1 MNKQKNG
8 KALHL
13 EHAAEEICF
22 ESLTVKDQE
31 KLQEFGINPS
41 SIPEEVYSIDC
52 SSLNRVWHGIGMRN
66 VHGGVEFISL
76 TEMKRPT
83 TIHRKG
89 ITLQPSKKGSV
100 ASCCLFSNFMDYLA
114 YLSLSKDGKIALPK
128 ECDCIILN
136 HHFNLSHF
144 LVERGVRGSEPVL
157 AQQFSRKGANENHHG
172 QKSGHSGL
180 VGKLHTLSESSLI
193 RLLQVHKKQRE
204 PMKIV
209 GIAFGVA
216 VIGIIIAFIY
226 EIKFTYRDGDLW
238 KL

>member
-1 MNKQKNG
+1 MNKRKNG
-8 KALHL
+8 TVLHL
-13 EHAAEEICF
+13 EHTADEICF

-76 TEMKRPT
+76 TEMKRPK

-89 ITLQPSKKGSV
+89 ITLQPSKKDSV

-144 LVERGVRGSEPVL
+144 LVESEEYEEVNLFLPNSSAGKVLTKTIMGRNPAAVDWSGSYIHFQSL
-157 AQQFSRKGANENHHG
+157 RSYAYYKFIKN
-172 QKSGHSGL
+172 K
-180 VGKLHTLSESSLI
+180 ESL
-193 RLLQVHKKQRE
+193 
-204 PMKIV
+204 
-209 GIAFGVA
+209 
-216 VIGIIIAFIY
+216 
-226 EIKFTYRDGDLW
+226 
-238 KL
+238 

>member
-76 TEMKRPT
+76 TETKRPT

-89 ITLQPSKKGSV
+89 ITLQLSKKGSV

-144 LVERGVRGSEPVL
+144 LVESEEYEEVNLFLPNSSAGKVLTRTIMDRNPAAVDWSGSYIHFQSL
-157 AQQFSRKGANENHHG
+157 RSYAYYKFIKN
-172 QKSGHSGL
+172 K
-180 VGKLHTLSESSLI
+180 ESL
-193 RLLQVHKKQRE
+193 
-204 PMKIV
+204 
-209 GIAFGVA
+209 
-216 VIGIIIAFIY
+216 
-226 EIKFTYRDGDLW
+226 
-238 KL
+238 

>member
-100 ASCCLFSNFMDYLA
+100 ASCCLFSKFMDYLA

-144 LVERGVRGSEPVL
+144 LVESEEYEEVNLFLPNSSAGKVLTRTIMDRNPAAVDWSGSYIHFQSL
-157 AQQFSRKGANENHHG
+157 RSYAYYKFIKN
-172 QKSGHSGL
+172 K
-180 VGKLHTLSESSLI
+180 ESL
-193 RLLQVHKKQRE
+193 
-204 PMKIV
+204 
-209 GIAFGVA
+209 
-216 VIGIIIAFIY
+216 
-226 EIKFTYRDGDLW
+226 
-238 KL
+238 

>member
-31 KLQEFGINPS
+31 KLQEFGINSS

-89 ITLQPSKKGSV
+89 ITLQLSKKGSV

-144 LVERGVRGSEPVL
+144 LVESEEYEEVNLFLPNSSAGKVLTRTIMDRNPAAVDWSGSYIHFQSL
-157 AQQFSRKGANENHHG
+157 RSYAYYKFIKN
-172 QKSGHSGL
+172 K
-180 VGKLHTLSESSLI
+180 ESL
-193 RLLQVHKKQRE
+193 
-204 PMKIV
+204 
-209 GIAFGVA
+209 
-216 VIGIIIAFIY
+216 
-226 EIKFTYRDGDLW
+226 
-238 KL
+238 

>member
-89 ITLQPSKKGSV
+89 ITLQSSKKGSV

-144 LVERGVRGSEPVL
+144 LVESEEYEEVNLFLPNSSAGKVLTRTIMDRNPAAVDWSGSYIHFQSL
-157 AQQFSRKGANENHHG
+157 RSYAYYKFIKN
-172 QKSGHSGL
+172 K
-180 VGKLHTLSESSLI
+180 ESL
-193 RLLQVHKKQRE
+193 
-204 PMKIV
+204 
-209 GIAFGVA
+209 
-216 VIGIIIAFIY
+216 
-226 EIKFTYRDGDLW
+226 
-238 KL
+238 

>member
-1 MNKQKNG
+1 MSETNKYLTIMNKQKNG

-89 ITLQPSKKGSV
+89 ITLQPSKKDSV
-100 ASCCLFSNFMDYLA
+100 ASCCLFSNFMDYLV

-144 LVERGVRGSEPVL
+144 LVESEEYEEVNLFLPNSSAGKVLTRTIMDRNPAAVDWSGSYIHFQSL
-157 AQQFSRKGANENHHG
+157 RSYAYYKFIKN
-172 QKSGHSGL
+172 K
-180 VGKLHTLSESSLI
+180 ESL
-193 RLLQVHKKQRE
+193 
-204 PMKIV
+204 
-209 GIAFGVA
+209 
-216 VIGIIIAFIY
+216 
-226 EIKFTYRDGDLW
+226 
-238 KL
+238 

>member
-100 ASCCLFSNFMDYLA
+100 ASCCLFCNFMDYLA

-144 LVERGVRGSEPVL
+144 LVESEEYEEVNLFLPNSSAGKVLTRTIMDRNPAAVDWSGSYIHFQSL
-157 AQQFSRKGANENHHG
+157 RSYAYYKFIKN
-172 QKSGHSGL
+172 K
-180 VGKLHTLSESSLI
+180 ESL
-193 RLLQVHKKQRE
+193 
-204 PMKIV
+204 
-209 GIAFGVA
+209 
-216 VIGIIIAFIY
+216 
-226 EIKFTYRDGDLW
+226 
-238 KL
+238 

>member
-31 KLQEFGINPS
+31 KLQEFGINPF

-144 LVERGVRGSEPVL
+144 LVESEEYEEVNLFLPNSSAGKVLTRTIMDRNPAAVDWSGS
-157 AQQFSRKGANENHHG
+157 
-172 QKSGHSGL
+172 
-180 VGKLHTLSESSLI
+180 
-193 RLLQVHKKQRE
+193 
-204 PMKIV
+204 
-209 GIAFGVA
+209 
-216 VIGIIIAFIY
+216 
-226 EIKFTYRDGDLW
+226 
-238 KL
+238 

>member
-52 SSLNRVWHGIGMRN
+52 SSLNRVWHGIGIRN

-89 ITLQPSKKGSV
+89 ITLQPSKNGSV

-144 LVERGVRGSEPVL
+144 LVESEEYEEVNLFLPNSSAGKVLTRTIMDRNPAAVDWSGSYIHFQSL
-157 AQQFSRKGANENHHG
+157 RSYAYYKFIKN
-172 QKSGHSGL
+172 K
-180 VGKLHTLSESSLI
+180 ESL
-193 RLLQVHKKQRE
+193 
-204 PMKIV
+204 
-209 GIAFGVA
+209 
-216 VIGIIIAFIY
+216 
-226 EIKFTYRDGDLW
+226 
-238 KL
+238 

>member
-136 HHFNLSHF
+136 HHFNLFLPNSSAGKVLTRTIMDRNPAAVDWSGSYIHF
-144 LVERGVRGSEPVL
+144 QSLRSY
-157 AQQFSRKGANENHHG
+157 AYYKFIKN
-172 QKSGHSGL
+172 K
-180 VGKLHTLSESSLI
+180 ESL
-193 RLLQVHKKQRE
+193 
-204 PMKIV
+204 
-209 GIAFGVA
+209 
-216 VIGIIIAFIY
+216 
-226 EIKFTYRDGDLW
+226 
-238 KL
+238 

>member
-89 ITLQPSKKGSV
+89 ITLQLSKKGSV

-144 LVERGVRGSEPVL
+144 LVESGENEEVNLFLPNSSAGKVLTRTIMDRNPAAVDWSGSYIHFQSL
-157 AQQFSRKGANENHHG
+157 RSYAYYKFIKN
-172 QKSGHSGL
+172 K
-180 VGKLHTLSESSLI
+180 ESL
-193 RLLQVHKKQRE
+193 
-204 PMKIV
+204 
-209 GIAFGVA
+209 
-216 VIGIIIAFIY
+216 
-226 EIKFTYRDGDLW
+226 
-238 KL
+238 

>member
-22 ESLTVKDQE
+22 EFLTVKDQE

-144 LVERGVRGSEPVL
+144 LVESEEYEEVNLFLPNSSAGKVLTRTIMDRNPAAVDWSGSYIHFQSL
-157 AQQFSRKGANENHHG
+157 RSYTYYKFIKN
-172 QKSGHSGL
+172 K
-180 VGKLHTLSESSLI
+180 ESL
-193 RLLQVHKKQRE
+193 
-204 PMKIV
+204 
-209 GIAFGVA
+209 
-216 VIGIIIAFIY
+216 
-226 EIKFTYRDGDLW
+226 
-238 KL
+238 

>member
-76 TEMKRPT
+76 TEMKRPM

-89 ITLQPSKKGSV
+89 ITLQLSKKGSV

-144 LVERGVRGSEPVL
+144 LVESEEYEEVNLFLPNSSAGKVLTRTIMDRNPAAVDWSGSYIHFQSL
-157 AQQFSRKGANENHHG
+157 RSYAYYKFIKN
-172 QKSGHSGL
+172 K
-180 VGKLHTLSESSLI
+180 ESL
-193 RLLQVHKKQRE
+193 
-204 PMKIV
+204 
-209 GIAFGVA
+209 
-216 VIGIIIAFIY
+216 
-226 EIKFTYRDGDLW
+226 
-238 KL
+238 

>member
-1 MNKQKNG
+1 MSETNKYLTIMNKQKNG

-31 KLQEFGINPS
+31 KLQEFGINSS

-89 ITLQPSKKGSV
+89 ITLQLSKKGSV

-144 LVERGVRGSEPVL
+144 LVESEEYEEVNLFLPNSSAGKVLTRTIMDRNPAAVDWSGSYIHFQSL
-157 AQQFSRKGANENHHG
+157 RSYAYYKFIKN
-172 QKSGHSGL
+172 K
-180 VGKLHTLSESSLI
+180 ESL
-193 RLLQVHKKQRE
+193 
-204 PMKIV
+204 
-209 GIAFGVA
+209 
-216 VIGIIIAFIY
+216 
-226 EIKFTYRDGDLW
+226 
-238 KL
+238 

>member
-1 MNKQKNG
+1 MSETNKYLTIMNKQKNG

-144 LVERGVRGSEPVL
+144 LVESEGVRGSEPVL

-172 QKSGHSGL
+172 QKSGRSGL
-180 VGKLHTLSESSLI
+180 VGKLHTLSEPSLI
-193 RLLQVHKKQRE
+193 RLLQVHKNKE
-204 PMKIV
+204 S
-209 GIAFGVA
+209 
-216 VIGIIIAFIY
+216 
-226 EIKFTYRDGDLW
+226 L
-238 KL
+238 

>member
-1 MNKQKNG
+1 MSETNKYLTIMNKQKNG

-89 ITLQPSKKGSV
+89 ITLQLSKKGSV

-136 HHFNLSHF
+136 HYFNLSHF
-144 LVERGVRGSEPVL
+144 LVESEEYEEVNLFLPNSSAGKVLTRTIMDRNPAAVDWSGSYIHFQSL
-157 AQQFSRKGANENHHG
+157 RSYAYYKFIKN
-172 QKSGHSGL
+172 K
-180 VGKLHTLSESSLI
+180 ESL
-193 RLLQVHKKQRE
+193 
-204 PMKIV
+204 
-209 GIAFGVA
+209 
-216 VIGIIIAFIY
+216 
-226 EIKFTYRDGDLW
+226 
-238 KL
+238 

>member
-89 ITLQPSKKGSV
+89 ITLQLSKKGSV

-136 HHFNLSHF
+136 HHFNLSHL
-144 LVERGVRGSEPVL
+144 LVESEEYEEVNLFLPNSSAGKVLTRTIMDRNPAAVDWSGSYIHFQSL
-157 AQQFSRKGANENHHG
+157 RSYAYYKFIKN
-172 QKSGHSGL
+172 K
-180 VGKLHTLSESSLI
+180 ESL
-193 RLLQVHKKQRE
+193 
-204 PMKIV
+204 
-209 GIAFGVA
+209 
-216 VIGIIIAFIY
+216 
-226 EIKFTYRDGDLW
+226 
-238 KL
+238 

>member
-136 HHFNLSHF
+136 HHFMDRNPAAVDWSGSYIHF
-144 LVERGVRGSEPVL
+144 
-157 AQQFSRKGANENHHG
+157 
-172 QKSGHSGL
+172 HSL
-180 VGKLHTLSESSLI
+180 RSYAYYKFIKNKESL
-193 RLLQVHKKQRE
+193 
-204 PMKIV
+204 
-209 GIAFGVA
+209 
-216 VIGIIIAFIY
+216 
-226 EIKFTYRDGDLW
+226 
-238 KL
+238 

>member
-1 MNKQKNG
+1 MSETNKYLTIMNKQKNG

-89 ITLQPSKKGSV
+89 ITLQPSKKDSV

-144 LVERGVRGSEPVL
+144 LVESEEYEEVNLFLPNSSAGKVLTRTIMDRNPAAVDWSGSYIHFQSL
-157 AQQFSRKGANENHHG
+157 RSYAYYKFIKTKRAYENSGNSIRCCRHWHH
-172 QKSGHSGL
+172 HR
-180 VGKLHTLSESSLI
+180 LHL
-193 RLLQVHKKQRE
+193 
-204 PMKIV
+204 
-209 GIAFGVA
+209 
-216 VIGIIIAFIY
+216 
-226 EIKFTYRDGDLW
+226 
-238 KL
+238 

>member
-1 MNKQKNG
+1 MNKQKDG

-89 ITLQPSKKGSV
+89 ITLQLSKKGSV

-144 LVERGVRGSEPVL
+144 LVESEEYEEVNLFLPNSSAGKVLTRTIMDRNPAAVDWSGSYIHFQSL
-157 AQQFSRKGANENHHG
+157 RSYAYYKFIKN
-172 QKSGHSGL
+172 K
-180 VGKLHTLSESSLI
+180 ESL
-193 RLLQVHKKQRE
+193 
-204 PMKIV
+204 
-209 GIAFGVA
+209 
-216 VIGIIIAFIY
+216 
-226 EIKFTYRDGDLW
+226 
-238 KL
+238 

>member
-8 KALHL
+8 KVLHL

-89 ITLQPSKKGSV
+89 ITLQPSKKDSV

-144 LVERGVRGSEPVL
+144 LVESEEYEEVNLFLPNSSAGKVLTRTIMDRNPAAVDWSGSYIHFQSL
-157 AQQFSRKGANENHHG
+157 RSYAYYKFIKN
-172 QKSGHSGL
+172 K
-180 VGKLHTLSESSLI
+180 ESL
-193 RLLQVHKKQRE
+193 
-204 PMKIV
+204 
-209 GIAFGVA
+209 
-216 VIGIIIAFIY
+216 
-226 EIKFTYRDGDLW
+226 
-238 KL
+238 

>member
-1 MNKQKNG
+1 MSETNKYLTIMNKQKNG

-100 ASCCLFSNFMDYLA
+100 ASCCLFSIFMDYLA

-144 LVERGVRGSEPVL
+144 LVESEEYEEVNLFLPNSSAGKVLTRTIMDRNPAAVDWSGSYIHFQSL
-157 AQQFSRKGANENHHG
+157 RSYAYYKFIKN
-172 QKSGHSGL
+172 K
-180 VGKLHTLSESSLI
+180 ESL
-193 RLLQVHKKQRE
+193 
-204 PMKIV
+204 
-209 GIAFGVA
+209 
-216 VIGIIIAFIY
+216 
-226 EIKFTYRDGDLW
+226 
-238 KL
+238 

>member
-89 ITLQPSKKGSV
+89 ITLQLSKKGSV

-144 LVERGVRGSEPVL
+144 LVESEEYEEVNLFLPNSSAGKMLTRTIMDRNPAAVDWSGSYIHFQSL
-157 AQQFSRKGANENHHG
+157 RSYAYYKFIKN
-172 QKSGHSGL
+172 K
-180 VGKLHTLSESSLI
+180 ESL
-193 RLLQVHKKQRE
+193 
-204 PMKIV
+204 
-209 GIAFGVA
+209 
-216 VIGIIIAFIY
+216 
-226 EIKFTYRDGDLW
+226 
-238 KL
+238 

>member
-1 MNKQKNG
+1 MSETNKYLTIMNKQKNG

-89 ITLQPSKKGSV
+89 ITLQPSKKDSV

-144 LVERGVRGSEPVL
+144 LVESEEYEEVNLFLPNSSAGKVLTRTIMDRNPAAVDWSGSYIHFQSL
-157 AQQFSRKGANENHHG
+157 RSYAYYKFIKN
-172 QKSGHSGL
+172 K
-180 VGKLHTLSESSLI
+180 ESL
-193 RLLQVHKKQRE
+193 
-204 PMKIV
+204 
-209 GIAFGVA
+209 
-216 VIGIIIAFIY
+216 
-226 EIKFTYRDGDLW
+226 
-238 KL
+238 

>member
-1 MNKQKNG
+1 MSETNKYLTIMNKQKNG

-100 ASCCLFSNFMDYLA
+100 ASCCLFSSFMDYLA

-144 LVERGVRGSEPVL
+144 LVESEEYEEVNLFLPNSSAGKVLTRTIMDRNPAAVDWSGSYIHFQSL
-157 AQQFSRKGANENHHG
+157 RSYAYYKFIKN
-172 QKSGHSGL
+172 K
-180 VGKLHTLSESSLI
+180 ESL
-193 RLLQVHKKQRE
+193 
-204 PMKIV
+204 
-209 GIAFGVA
+209 
-216 VIGIIIAFIY
+216 
-226 EIKFTYRDGDLW
+226 
-238 KL
+238 

>member
-1 MNKQKNG
+1 MSETNKYLTIMNKQKNG

-89 ITLQPSKKGSV
+89 ITLQPSKNGSV

-144 LVERGVRGSEPVL
+144 LVESEEYEEVNLFLPNSSAGKVLTRTIMDRNPAAVDWSGSYIHFQSL
-157 AQQFSRKGANENHHG
+157 RSYAYYKFIKN
-172 QKSGHSGL
+172 K
-180 VGKLHTLSESSLI
+180 ESL
-193 RLLQVHKKQRE
+193 
-204 PMKIV
+204 
-209 GIAFGVA
+209 
-216 VIGIIIAFIY
+216 
-226 EIKFTYRDGDLW
+226 
-238 KL
+238 

>member
-89 ITLQPSKKGSV
+89 ITLQPSKKDSV

-144 LVERGVRGSEPVL
+144 LVESEEYEEVNLFLPNSSAGKVLTRTIMDRNPAAVDWSGSYIHFQSL
-157 AQQFSRKGANENHHG
+157 RSYAYYKFIKN
-172 QKSGHSGL
+172 K
-180 VGKLHTLSESSLI
+180 ESL
-193 RLLQVHKKQRE
+193 
-204 PMKIV
+204 
-209 GIAFGVA
+209 
-216 VIGIIIAFIY
+216 
-226 EIKFTYRDGDLW
+226 
-238 KL
+238 

>member
-136 HHFNLSHF
+136 HNFNLSHF
-144 LVERGVRGSEPVL
+144 LVESEEYEEVNLFLP
-157 AQQFSRKGANENHHG
+157 N
-172 QKSGHSGL
+172 
-180 VGKLHTLSESSLI
+180 LHL
-193 RLLQVHKKQRE
+193 
-204 PMKIV
+204 
-209 GIAFGVA
+209 
-216 VIGIIIAFIY
+216 
-226 EIKFTYRDGDLW
+226 
-238 KL
+238 

>member
-136 HHFNLSHF
+136 H
-144 LVERGVRGSEPVL
+144 
-157 AQQFSRKGANENHHG
+157 
-172 QKSGHSGL
+172 
-180 VGKLHTLSESSLI
+180 
-193 RLLQVHKKQRE
+193 
-204 PMKIV
+204 
-209 GIAFGVA
+209 
-216 VIGIIIAFIY
+216 Y
-226 EIKFTYRDGDLW
+226 
-238 KL
+238 